1 VAAALL
7 VYFFARR
14 VQRFPRTLLIFD
26 AGGLALFCTTGAVT
40 ALDAGINPVSAALLG
55 VTTGVGGGLLRDV
68 VANRDPQL
76 FNPRDI
82 YAVPALLGAAL
93 ITALWQLS
101 LFNAVTELCVAAAVF
116 TLRVLSLHFRWR
128 VPHAARSRH
137 GALSGKT

>member
-1 VAAALL
+1 MAKDGAAA
-7 VYFFARR
+7 
-14 VQRFPRTLLIFD
+14 Q
-26 AGGLALFCTTGAVT
+26 AVT

-68 VANRDPQL
+68 VANRGPQL

-101 LFNAVTELCVAAAVF
+101 LFNAVTELCVAAVVF
-116 TLRVLSLHFRWR
+116 TLRVFSLHFRWR

-137 GALSGKT
+137 AARPGKT